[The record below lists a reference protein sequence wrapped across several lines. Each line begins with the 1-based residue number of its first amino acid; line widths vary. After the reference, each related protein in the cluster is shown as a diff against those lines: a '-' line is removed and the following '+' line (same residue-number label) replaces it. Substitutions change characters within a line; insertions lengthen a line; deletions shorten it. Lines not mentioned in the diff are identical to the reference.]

1 MFALFHY
8 SFAMFLPDCMY
19 RWIRHSLRQSR
30 EDPDSDQQ
38 RCVGLRQHRRQQR
51 QDGRRADPEQEDPF
65 PTIFCRKIA
74 TGNLGEDV
82 AVEKTC
88 QDQTLRL

>member
-1 MFALFHY
+1 MGF
-8 SFAMFLPDCMY
+8 C
-19 RWIRHSLRQSR
+19 
-30 EDPDSDQQ
+30 
-38 RCVGLRQHRRQQR
+38 QHGRQQR

-65 PTIFCRKIA
+65 STIFRRKIA
-74 TGNLGEDV
+74 TGNLGEYV